1 MRHVHVSKI
10 KTVPRKSSNER
21 EPYFPSSLFPSL
33 VGFISQFF
41 PVVHRHENTRSYV
54 ELAWG
59 CGRISEQRGLRLED
73 TTVAVSRMAV
83 WKDVYTITGSVSFFR
98 KKKKNKKASREGG
111 FNLHGRIHRASLVE
125 TSFAWSVYIIRI
137 YPMINTPV
145 SAPVYQIYLRGDD
158 NEGLRSKRAFS
169 LWNENGKML
178 EGFYSLY
185 FTFSMYRSKFK
196 EGR

>member
-1 MRHVHVSKI
+1 
-10 KTVPRKSSNER
+10 
-21 EPYFPSSLFPSL
+21 
-33 VGFISQFF
+33 
-41 PVVHRHENTRSYV
+41 
-54 ELAWG
+54 
-59 CGRISEQRGLRLED
+59 
-73 TTVAVSRMAV
+73 MAV

-169 LWNENGKML
+169 LCNENGKML

-196 EGR
+196 EGKRYGKQDGERFARCKLFESRI